1 MGNAKYKYILFNE
14 SAAIITSIK
23 WPLVAHNWGW
33 PSNCS
38 PSWPWCQQCQG
49 PGHSGR
55 PTIQELTNSLRD
67 LAHVQ
72 RAIGTFLD
80 SQFSR
85 QCQVQDG
92 KDRGWNTGRFP
103 AFQAV
108 PRLNRQRRQND
119 TTVDNNR
126 GDNKDANRQSEED
139 DSGGA
144 DYGVFDNIFGSE
156 RSKSGRSG
164 PKKLIHHGT
173 RSSSWSKGGIPD
185 PAPPWGYLHQPNLVT
200 DQKLGKDYV
209 QDPVQ
214 DIDAL
219 NNQPRQNNRRGSR
232 ANYKA

>member
-1 MGNAKYKYILFNE
+1 MAVKLLAILALV
-14 SAAIITSIK
+14 STMSRAWPQWKTYHPGAHQLSSRSSTRSTS
-23 WPLVAHNWGW
+23 NWNTFGF
-33 PSNCS
+33 PVFQAV
-38 PSWPWCQQCQG
+38 PG
-49 PGHSGR
+49 PGWK
-55 PTIQELTNSLRD
+55 
-67 LAHVQ
+67 
-72 RAIGTFLD
+72 
-80 SQFSR
+80 
-85 QCQVQDG
+85 DG
-92 KDRGWNTGRFP
+92 GWNTGRFP

-108 PRLNRQRRQND
+108 PRLNRQRRQDD

-185 PAPPWGYLHQPNLVT
+185 PAPPGGYLHQPNLAT

-209 QDPVQ
+209 QDPVE

-219 NNQPRQNNRRGSR
+219 NGQPRQNNRRGSR